1 VQKSNDDHDDGQNG
15 TAHPEHVICRAFLP
29 LAVNHTCPSPVATYT
44 TQKLISPNAH
54 GLSGTDT
61 LHGPAPSLLPLVHG
75 SVFRLFAGRNWAI

>member
-44 TQKLISPNAH
+44 TQKLISPNAQ
-54 GLSGTDT
+54 GLSGTGT
-61 LHGPAPSLLPLVHG
+61 LHGPAPQPAT
-75 SVFRLFAGRNWAI
+75 AGARICFPSFCWL